1 MSSQADYQFRSR
13 IERAFEQRIYLIEAR
28 YSNKAEII
36 LNENNNEINQQHNSF
51 KFEVMGNSGTA
62 YDIAI
67 TEGKEIFCG
76 CPDHKHSYN
85 LCKHLLFVLIRVLG
99 MTREQVFNEYYV
111 PLITKNNP
119 FKTSENTIKKCVI
132 YMDKKETQ
140 HLEAAETVDTQGKRE
155 IDEEDS
161 CPICLEDFGKEKL
174 VWCKAQCKNYIHAS
188 CFSKWVKKKEDA
200 TCVYCRAKW
209 IY

>member
-1 MSSQADYQFRSR
+1 MATYSSQADYQFRSR
-13 IERAFEQRIYLIEAR
+13 IDRAFEQRIYLIEAHDETDK
-28 YSNKAEII
+28 NKIFRFEI
-36 LNENNNEINQQHNSF
+36 
-51 KFEVMGNSGTA
+51 MGNSGTA
-62 YDIAI
+62 YNITI
-67 TEGKEIFCG
+67 TEGKAIYCD

-111 PLITKNNP
+111 PLITKTNP
-119 FKTSENTIKKCVI
+119 FNTSTNSIESCVR
-132 YMDKKETQ
+132 YMDKKAVL

-155 IDEEDS
+155 VDEEES

-174 VWCKAQCKNYIHAS
+174 VWCKSQCKNYIHAS
-188 CFSKWVKKKEDA
+188 CFTKWVKKKEDA

-209 IY
+209 VF

>member
-1 MSSQADYQFRSR
+1 MTDYQFQSR
-13 IERAFEQRIYLIEAR
+13 VERAFEQRIYLIEA
-28 YSNKAEII
+28 NKNESKII
-36 LNENNNEINQQHNSF
+36 LNDDNNNQVKDENISF

-62 YDIAI
+62 YDIII
-67 TEGKEIFCG
+67 TEGKEIYCD

-99 MTREQVFNEYYV
+99 MSREQVYNEYYV
-111 PLITKNNP
+111 PLITKMNP
-119 FKTSENTIKKCVI
+119 FHTSDNTIEKCI
-132 YMDKKETQ
+132 NYIDKKITQ
-140 HLEAAETVDTQGKRE
+140 QLNAAETVDIQGKRE

-188 CFSKWVKKKEDA
+188 CFTKWVKKKEDA